1 MPKLCLY
8 FPKDF
13 DDPVWAK
20 SSFCLDAP
28 EGDHRHG
35 RAGEW
40 ILGRHPAAD
49 ITLNIRSISLR
60 HCAISYSYAAS
71 RWSLQDL
78 GSTNGTRLNDKLLGP
93 KDLCPLN
100 IGDRLHLG
108 PNLINVVENEQ
119 DTENVGIPTVVANQP
134 LDHRTGQPLA
144 PTPPPPQTTPPP
156 PPPQTSPSPK
166 TIGDTL
172 YLGASW
178 VIAPSTFSG
187 MVYRLIVVGVAALVV
202 VLVMGGA
209 S

>member
-1 MPKLCLY
+1 M
-8 FPKDF
+8 
-13 DDPVWAK
+13 
-20 SSFCLDAP
+20 
-28 EGDHRHG
+28 
-35 RAGEW
+35 
-40 ILGRHPAAD
+40 
-49 ITLNIRSISLR
+49 
-60 HCAISYSYAAS
+60 
-71 RWSLQDL
+71 

-93 KDLCPLN
+93 KDLAPLH

-108 PNLINVVENEQ
+108 PNLINVVEDEQ

-144 PTPPPPQTTPPP
+144 PAPPPPQNTPPPPPPQNTPPP
-156 PPPQTSPSPK
+156 PPPQTPPSPK

-178 VIAPSTFSG
+178 VIAPSTVSG
-187 MVYRLIVVGVAALVV
+187 MIYRLIVVGVAALVV